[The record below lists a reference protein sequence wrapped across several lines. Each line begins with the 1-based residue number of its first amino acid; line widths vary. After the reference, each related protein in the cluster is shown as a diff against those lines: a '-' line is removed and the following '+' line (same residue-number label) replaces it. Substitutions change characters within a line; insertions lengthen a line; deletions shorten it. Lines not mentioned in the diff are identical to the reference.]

1 MQKEFFSQDVSE
13 IVRQTKTDI
22 NHGLSM
28 SQYAPSK
35 KIHGK
40 NTLSEEKSNRILKI
54 FRAVF
59 GADNLSFSCRRN
71 HLRFLKRIR

>member
-28 SQYAPSK
+28 SQYALSY
-35 KIHGK
+35 GK
-40 NTLSEEKSNRILKI
+40 VEE
-54 FRAVF
+54 
-59 GADNLSFSCRRN
+59 
-71 HLRFLKRIR
+71 